1 MFNFFE
7 AYHKHFS
14 YALSLPERTVRSLA
28 AVVGGVSVLLTNTLF
43 PESLRGTTT
52 YNVFVGNLENF
63 IVEKIAQVQHERPA
77 TPNSPVTDDYLQ
89 RKVIGSALEAAGL
102 LTLRFSP
109 VWVFAIAGD
118 VVGGSKIFLDRLV
131 AELKQN
137 GIIAEETQINTLT
150 DLLEALQEASSKSVT
165 IIDTP
170 PLSRAEL
177 SQLSHEI
184 VSSYQRVFAGTT
196 NLLPRMENIWG
207 RMCYFSV
214 RQHISLERLA
224 GVMTI
229 DVATIVNKSVNTAF
243 TVSEVSGGLF
253 GEKILE
259 SYVVILNKIASDG
272 LEAYLDERLAPFMT
286 AAFAHFHPSKKSWTE
301 ELLRLDGSEISGEV
315 AEGQGS

>member
-1 MFNFFE
+1 MFNFIE
-7 AYHKHFS
+7 AYRKHFS

-43 PESLRGTTT
+43 PESLRETTT

-63 IVEKIAQVQHERPA
+63 IVEKIAQVQRDRP
-77 TPNSPVTDDYLQ
+77 TLSDMPVTDDYIQ
-89 RKVIGSALEAAGL
+89 RKVVGSAFEAAGL

-131 AELKQN
+131 AELKRN
-137 GIIAEETQINTLT
+137 NIIAEEVHINNLT
-150 DLLEALQEASSKSVT
+150 DLLEAMQNASSKSVT
-165 IIDTP
+165 LIDAP

-177 SQLSHEI
+177 SQLSYEI
-184 VSSYQRVFAGTT
+184 IGSYQQVFAGTT

-207 RMCYFSV
+207 RMRYFSA
-214 RQHISLERLA
+214 RQHLSLERLA
-224 GVMTI
+224 GVMTL
-229 DVATIVNKSVNTAF
+229 DVANLVGKSVDAAF
-243 TVSEVSGGLF
+243 TVGEVGGGLF

-286 AAFAHFHPSKKSWTE
+286 AAFGHFHPGKKSWTE
-301 ELLRLDGSEISGEV
+301 ALLRSDGPKT
-315 AEGQGS
+315 AGQIEQI